1 MPIPSRWTAPAP
13 AGRAEPA
20 LAPPP
25 YANHHRFGRAL
36 LGGAAVWLAAAALP
50 PALLAQAEGSLT
62 GRTSVAGSDRALPG
76 VEVLVDGR
84 RDAVSD
90 TAGRFRVLAVRAGW
104 HRVAAR
110 LIGYRGVV
118 LDSVQVPAGT
128 SVSITFA
135 LEPNPQEL
143 EPLVVTAPYDAVLD
157 PLATG
162 TELKFT
168 GVELRQL
175 PVSTV
180 DEAIALSAGAVGTSY
195 RGGRLGQESF
205 ILDGLGLKNQLDAS
219 SGGLGLQVP
228 PDLLSEASLVT
239 NGFSARYGQALSGLV
254 NVVTLDPGDRWEG
267 RGAYETDRA
276 FRGALDRGL
285 DRFVARAGGPVAGG
299 VGAIAALDVTGRMDF
314 DAVNAP
320 GPGDPADPRHATPY
334 PLPHNSGEQWTG
346 AGKVVVPVGERV
358 TVRGLGIH
366 SEDQRLL
373 FDPAYKYDPRFAPAQ
388 RLRGDLVSGHAHF
401 ASTPRGGAPLTV
413 DVRASRY
420 VREFLRGELVEQPD
434 YALGALTGSRF
445 HFVGE
450 DDAKLLRAATA
461 PIPGLRAPSESYR
474 SPWGVPA
481 FFLTG
486 GSAGDLAYN
495 RFGETR
501 LQADALYAFARMDLY
516 VGAEHVSQQVR
527 SFQRVLGFLPAG
539 DTVPEPAVSRF
550 SPTANAAYAEGQF
563 RLRDLA
569 VTAGLRYDQFDP
581 GSELPSVSRGA
592 RNTLSPRFAVSTV
605 LHQATLVASF
615 GRFSQAPD
623 YQFLVDAAFD
633 DTTRTGRFRRGNP
646 DLGFEE
652 ATQYELSVRVRPRPG
667 IAVRV
672 GAYYKRLDG
681 LVASVPIGV
690 NPDSTVFGNADAG
703 TVRGAELL
711 VEREMTDGIGVR
723 LAYTLQTAE
732 ATATDPFLISRFITI
747 DPGTGDTI
755 TPARA
760 EFPLDFDQR
769 HTLTAILRG
778 RVADGAGPRMA
789 GVRPFAGLEG
799 ALILRLASGLPY
811 SRTDSLGDSLV
822 GTPNGARL
830 PSTQT
835 VDLLIRRSIRLGG
848 TEGGVYLD
856 VRNLLNRRNVVA
868 VRRDVGQPA
877 PDSATVAR
885 LAERAY
891 AAHPEAIPY
900 ESARYRAAAD
910 TDGNGFV
917 EGRAELFPLYLSAAR
932 DYLQPVF
939 AYGTPRLARLGFEFL
954 F

>member
-1 MPIPSRWTAPAP
+1 MPLPSRWTAPAP
-13 AGRAEPA
+13 AGCPEPA
-20 LAPPP
+20 PCPP
-25 YANHHRFGRAL
+25 YATRHRFGRACL
-36 LGGAAVWLAAAALP
+36 AWAAVWLTAAALP
-50 PALLAQAEGSLT
+50 PGLAAQAEGSIT
-62 GRTSVAGSDRALPG
+62 GRTTVAGTERALPA
-76 VEVLVDGR
+76 VEILVDGR

-128 SVSITFA
+128 SISVAFA

-143 EPLVVTAPYDAVLD
+143 EPLVVAAPYDAVLD

-162 TELKFT
+162 TEQTFT
-168 GVELRQL
+168 GAELRQL

-180 DEAIALSAGAVGTSY
+180 EEAIALSAGAVGTSY

-205 ILDGLGLKNQLDAS
+205 ILDGLGVKNQLDAS

-254 NVVTLDPGDRWEG
+254 NVVTLDPGRRWEG
-267 RGAYETDRA
+267 RGAYETDRG
-276 FRGALDRGL
+276 FGGALDRGL

-299 VGAIAALDVTGRMDF
+299 IGAIAAIDVSGRMDF

-320 GPGDPADPRHATPY
+320 SPEDPADPRHGVPY

-346 AGKVVVPVGERV
+346 AGKVVVPIGDRV
-358 TVRGLGIH
+358 TVRGLGLH

-373 FDPAYKYDPRFAPAQ
+373 FDPAYKYDPEFAPAQ
-388 RLRGDLVSGHAHF
+388 RLRGDLATGHLHF
-401 ASTPRGGAPLTV
+401 ASTPGGGAPLTV

-420 VREFLRGELVEQPD
+420 VREFFRGELVEQPD
-434 YALGALTGSRF
+434 YALGAITGSRF

-450 DDAKLLRAATA
+450 EEATLLRTSAA
-461 PIPGLRAPSESYR
+461 PISGLRQPSESYR

-486 GSAGDLAYN
+486 GSSGGLAYN

-501 LQADALYAFARMDLY
+501 LQVDGLYAFPRLDLY

-527 SFQRVLGFLPAG
+527 SYQRVLAYLPAR
-539 DTVPEPAVSRF
+539 DTIPGPAVSRF
-550 SPTANAAYAEGQF
+550 APTANAAYAEGQF
-563 RLRDLA
+563 RLNELA

-581 GSELPSVSRGA
+581 GSDLPSISRGA

-605 LHQATLVASF
+605 LHRATVVASF

-652 ATQYELSVRVRPRPG
+652 ATQYELSVRIRPRPN

-672 GAYYKRLDG
+672 GAYYKRLEG

-703 TVRGAELL
+703 TVRGAEVLL
-711 VEREMTDGIGVR
+711 EREMSDGVGVR
-723 LAYTLQTAE
+723 VSYTLQTAE

-747 DPGTGDTI
+747 DPSSGDTI

-769 HTLTAILRG
+769 HTVTAILRG
-778 RVADGAGPRMA
+778 RVADGAGPSMA
-789 GVRPFAGLEG
+789 GLRPFAGLEG
-799 ALILRLASGLPY
+799 AVIFRIATGLPY

-848 TEGGVYLD
+848 TEGGIYLD

-877 PDSATVAR
+877 ADSGTVAR

-891 AAHPEAIPY
+891 AEHSEAIPY
-900 ESARYRAAAD
+900 ESARYRASAD
-910 TDGNGFV
+910 ANGDGFV
-917 EGRAELFPLYLSAAR
+917 EGRAELFPLYLAAAR

-939 AYGTPRLARLGFEFL
+939 AYGAPRLARLGFEFL